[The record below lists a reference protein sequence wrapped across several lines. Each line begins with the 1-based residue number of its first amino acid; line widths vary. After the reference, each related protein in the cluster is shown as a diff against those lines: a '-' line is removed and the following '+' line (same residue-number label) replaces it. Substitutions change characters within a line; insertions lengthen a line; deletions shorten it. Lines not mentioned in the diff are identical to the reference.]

1 MPSSCSKLKYRLS
14 RSQPRTLL
22 GSGRHVLG
30 IFSRCLWTSVVQIH
44 PRMQETRYLTLYL
57 LIPHQFVTM
66 SFHDTYGIP
75 VPTGISMIFQIFLG
89 VYKIKFLQIVK
100 CARVLY
106 TVMHTSLHYDRRNV
120 VHADTSLHT
129 DPEKVTTVEIHKL
142 LGADTQI
149 GGGVK
154 NCRKTKR

>member
-57 LIPHQFVTM
+57 LIPHQLLQCL
-66 SFHDTYGIP
+66 
-75 VPTGISMIFQIFLG
+75 SMIRTVSLFQPESPWSNFSWCIQNQVLTNSK
-89 VYKIKFLQIVK
+89 V
-100 CARVLY
+100 RSVLY